1 MRPWSWPFAADEKKR
16 RAGLDMNGLRPAV
29 ALSIGDLVAAQADCA
44 PETVAIFDVSRPPL
58 TYEQLHAHCRATV
71 LALRSLGIRRN
82 DCVAIVLPNGAA
94 MALTFL
100 GVAAAASAA
109 PLNPAYR
116 TEEFEF
122 YFDELNPKALIARS
136 DVDSPAIAVARA
148 RRVPIFELSQK
159 LELEPLT
166 GEARARLRHVDLAT
180 PNDVALVLHT
190 SGTTSRPKPVALTHA
205 NLCGSAFNVHTTLA
219 LTASDRCLNVMPLFH
234 IHGLVG
240 ALLSSLA
247 AGGSVVCAP
256 GFASDSFYY
265 CLEEFRPTWYTA
277 VPTIHHAVV
286 SSARARP
293 DLERNCS
300 LRLIRSCSAALP
312 GKVRRDLEEIFNV
325 PVIEAYGMTEASH
338 QICSNPLPP
347 AERKEGSVGM
357 ATGAEV
363 NVVNALG
370 DWLPRGR
377 SGEIVV
383 RGSNVI
389 KQYAGSSGIGSE
401 SFSNGWFKTG
411 DQGYIDDE
419 GYLFIT
425 GRFKEIINRGGEK
438 ISPAEIDRVLLQHP
452 AVKEATAF
460 AVLHPTLGE
469 EIGVAV
475 VLEPQRAATEH
486 ELKAFVAARLADFK
500 VPQRIVIMET
510 IPKGATGKVIR
521 SGLAEKLSA
530 ELKGNAVAPTT
541 VIERMVA
548 KIYVEVLGGQGVDD
562 NDNFFDLGG
571 DSLQA
576 MQVLSRVRAAFQVN
590 LPIATIFKKA
600 TVAELSAEIFEVAK
614 ARRLSPVGQEPKQW
628 ENGAEDDIQSD
639 ADFGAGCN
647 PSSK

>member
-1 MRPWSWPFAADEKKR
+1 
-16 RAGLDMNGLRPAV
+16 MNGLRPGM
-29 ALSIGDLVAAQADCA
+29 ALSIGQLLAVQAARA
-44 PETVAIFDVSRPPL
+44 PEAVAILDVSRTPL
-58 TYEQLHAHCRATV
+58 TYEQLYAHCRATV
-71 LALRSLGIRRN
+71 LALRSFGVGRN

-116 TEEFEF
+116 AKEFEF
-122 YFDELNPKALIARS
+122 YLDELNPKALI
-136 DVDSPAIAVARA
+136 VPAGADLSVIAVARA
-148 RRVPIFELSQK
+148 RRVPILELSHG
-159 LELEPLT
+159 LELKPLT
-166 GEARARLRHVDLAT
+166 GEARARSRHVDLAT
-180 PNDVALVLHT
+180 PDDVALVLHT

-247 AGGSVVCAP
+247 AGSSVVCAP

-286 SSARARP
+286 SSARDHR
-293 DLERNCS
+293 DLMRNRS
-300 LRLIRSCSAALP
+300 LRLIRSCSAPLP

-357 ATGAEV
+357 AAGAEV
-363 NVVNALG
+363 RIEDAQG
-370 DWLPRGR
+370 DWLLRGQI
-377 SGEIVV
+377 GEIVV
-383 RGSNVI
+383 RGPHVI
-389 KQYAGSSGIGSE
+389 KQYAGSSGTGAE
-401 SFSNGWFKTG
+401 NFSNGWFKTG
-411 DQGYIDDE
+411 DQGYVDHE

-438 ISPAEIDRVLLQHP
+438 IPPAEVDRVLLEHP
-452 AVKEATAF
+452 AVAEAIAF
-460 AVLHPTLGE
+460 AVPHPTLGE
-469 EIGVAV
+469 EVGAAV
-475 VLEPQRAATEH
+475 VLEQRGTATEH
-486 ELKAFVAARLADFK
+486 ELKEFVAARLAEFK
-500 VPQRIVIMET
+500 VPHRIVIVEK
-510 IPKGATGKVIR
+510 IPKGETGKVAR
-521 SGLAEKLSA
+521 SGLAERLSA
-530 ELKGNAVAPTT
+530 ELKGDSLAPTT
-541 VIERMVA
+541 VLEKRVA
-548 KIYVEVLGGQGVDD
+548 EIYVEVLGGHGIDG

-590 LPIATIFKKA
+590 LPIATIFKKP
-600 TVAELSAEIFEVAK
+600 TVAELAAEIFEVAETCG
-614 ARRLSPVGQEPKQW
+614 LSLFGQEPKQW